1 MNSLFLTPV
10 LPNQIFSSCI
20 AWAHARRACSSIWIR
35 MGSPPESPA
44 GKLFV
49 PPPQPACLV
58 PTARR
63 WSKGSHLEAH
73 RGPAALYKVTQSSVS
88 VRLYSLNSICSFSP
102 TACAPSLKS
111 GWALFHGC
119 CAENFYASLSTDEL
133 FQTFSGVHFCSV
145 SDCGVAT
152 TFFPTVIR
160 WRQVAAVCA
169 KRCKVFRNPSVW
181 IRCSRTHLS
190 RESYRC
196 DEDRLKQRRNC
207 RVAYSLFA
215 PYGREFTEGDFS

>member
-152 TFFPTVIR
+152 TFFPQLSGGDRLLLFVRKYAKSFETLLFESA
-160 WRQVAAVCA
+160 VAALIYQE
-169 KRCKVFRNPSVW
+169 KV
-181 IRCSRTHLS
+181 
-190 RESYRC
+190 C

>member
-1 MNSLFLTPV
+1 MFHTRIKAIIQNCLWLVCFPVRGQGSKPWQHNQNQSSPHCRAQWFRFLLYFVTCQCETFVSLLNIEMKKGAGNKSRGIVLLKRALCLLYMHSFNSLFNYCNNNSLFLTPV

-20 AWAHARRACSSIWIR
+20 VWAHARRACSSLWIR

-88 VRLYSLNSICSFSP
+88 ARLYSLNSICSFSS

-111 GWALFHGC
+111 GWA
-119 CAENFYASLSTDEL
+119 
-133 FQTFSGVHFCSV
+133 
-145 SDCGVAT
+145 
-152 TFFPTVIR
+152 
-160 WRQVAAVCA
+160 
-169 KRCKVFRNPSVW
+169 
-181 IRCSRTHLS
+181 
-190 RESYRC
+190 
-196 DEDRLKQRRNC
+196 
-207 RVAYSLFA
+207 
-215 PYGREFTEGDFS
+215 

>member
-1 MNSLFLTPV
+1 MLLTSPGNKSWGIVLLKRAVCLLYRHGFNSLFNYCNNNSLFSTPV

-20 AWAHARRACSSIWIR
+20 VWAHARRACSSLWIR

-88 VRLYSLNSICSFSP
+88 ARLYSLNSICSFSP

-111 GWALFHGC
+111 G
-119 CAENFYASLSTDEL
+119 
-133 FQTFSGVHFCSV
+133 
-145 SDCGVAT
+145 
-152 TFFPTVIR
+152 
-160 WRQVAAVCA
+160 
-169 KRCKVFRNPSVW
+169 
-181 IRCSRTHLS
+181 
-190 RESYRC
+190 
-196 DEDRLKQRRNC
+196 
-207 RVAYSLFA
+207 
-215 PYGREFTEGDFS
+215 